1 MAPEAS
7 VTLFPPPSD
16 TGNVAMSALQPLLLV
31 IVFVAIFYFLA
42 VRPQRRRAQE
52 AKDLQTN
59 LKPGDEVVTV
69 AGIYGTVTE
78 VEEGGTIL
86 LEVSENTDI
95 RIANNA
101 IARIIPTGVSEPGAQ
116 GTTGT
121 TPAAE

>member
-1 MAPEAS
+1 
-7 VTLFPPPSD
+7 
-16 TGNVAMSALQPLLLV
+16 MSALQPLLLV
-31 IVFVAIFYFLA
+31 VVFVAIFYFLA

-52 AKDLQTN
+52 ARSLQAN

-95 RIANNA
+95 RIANSA
-101 IARIIPTGVSEPGAQ
+101 IARVIPSGASDSGAQ